1 MAIKTRIATILLPLS
16 LALLEISDARAGGY
30 AIPHQ
35 TAKAVGLSNAV
46 TAGVDDPS
54 AVYANPAALTEIDGN
69 QVMGGPNYI
78 NTVSSVT
85 NGGRRSVNGHDD
97 NFTASLFANY
107 HVPETG
113 LTTGIG
119 LYSPF
124 GLATSYGRDSF
135 TRYGAVRSE
144 LKTIYITPSVA
155 WRVHP
160 SLSVGGGFSF
170 VHSSATFSRQL
181 LLGAGIPDGHIR
193 LTDTDDTYTFNVGA
207 LFKPRENLKLGLT
220 YRGKANLNFDS
231 GIVKVTDA
239 TGTTSEGKSKG
250 TNIPLPAVISVG
262 IEWKITPDWK
272 AEFVYDHTR
281 WSAFQHLKASFN
293 PSFLGGALGGLFIN
307 ELWKNT
313 HTFRLGSSYRVSDRW
328 ELRGGIAVDETP
340 IPARTLGPSI
350 PGADILTLNAGLGY
364 QWKAFAVDLG
374 YMAVFYKTRKVLNTV
389 LEADNSGNTV
399 APGPD
404 KYQTFQ
410 NFVALNL
417 RYRF

>member
-1 MAIKTRIATILLPLS
+1 MLIWKPNAALCLLLV
-16 LALLEISDARAGGY
+16 LLFETTALAGGY

-54 AVYANPAALTEIDGN
+54 AVYANPAALPEIDGN
-69 QVMGGPNYI
+69 QVLGGPNYI
-78 NTVSSVT
+78 NTVSAVT
-85 NGGRRSVNGHDD
+85 NNGRGSVNKHRD

-107 HVPETG
+107 HVPETK
-113 LTTGIG
+113 LTLGIG
-119 LYSPF
+119 LYTPF

-135 TRYGAVRSE
+135 TRYGSVNSD
-144 LKTIYITPSVA
+144 LKTIYVTPSIA
-155 WRVHP
+155 WRVRP
-160 SLSVGGGFSF
+160 SLSVGGGLSF
-170 VHSSATFSRQL
+170 VHSSAMFSRRL
-181 LLGAGIPDGHIR
+181 FLGAGVPDGHLR
-193 LTDTDDTYTFNVGA
+193 LSDTDNTASFNLGV
-207 LFKPRENLKLGLT
+207 LFKPHETLKLGLT

-364 QWKAFAVDLG
+364 QWKAFALDLG
-374 YMAVFYKTRKVLNTV
+374 YMAIFYKTRKVFNTV
-389 LEADNSGNTV
+389 LEADNSSNTV
-399 APGPD
+399 APGGD

-410 NFVALNL
+410 NFVALHL